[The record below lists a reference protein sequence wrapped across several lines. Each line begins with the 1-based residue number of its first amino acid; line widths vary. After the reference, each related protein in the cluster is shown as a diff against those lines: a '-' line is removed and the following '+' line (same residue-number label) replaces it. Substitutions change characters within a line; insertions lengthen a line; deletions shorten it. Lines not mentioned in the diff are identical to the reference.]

1 VTRCCQA
8 RKWAKSFR
16 EKVYQEGR
24 KLVLHKNLNRFRF
37 GEFTLYPEVWELHR
51 NGSKVAAGSQP
62 VFLLAALLE
71 KPGHLITREE
81 LISKLWPTNKFT
93 KNSLNVA
100 VNAARRLLGDN
111 LQEPQFIKTVG
122 RKGYCFTHK
131 VEILPIASQSQHL
144 SAAEGHYWKAKQLW
158 EMRTPA
164 TLRESI
170 YHFKESIKEDPS
182 YALAY
187 CGLADA
193 YTMGAIHAIMP
204 PKEAF
209 PRADSAIKRA
219 LAIQPDLLDAKVS
232 QGWVDLCFRRDTAS
246 AEGLF
251 RDAIDC
257 KAHCPFAH
265 NGRALLYLALGQP
278 QDSLEALQSAWNRDA
293 ISAPLTAL
301 LSNGHYYAREFDR
314 AVQEGLKAVECEPDF
329 PVAHACLGQAL
340 TQISRFGE
348 AIQHFELARDLSG
361 RSSIMLGL
369 LGYAYGKS
377 KRTAEAVAIGQE
389 LVKRAAT
396 EYVPAYFVAQ
406 VFLGVGKK
414 QDAMDWLRTAFAER
428 SHWVLFLK
436 VDPIFDELRSDAR
449 FLDLLKQ
456 VDQEQD

>member
-1 VTRCCQA
+1 VP
-8 RKWAKSFR
+8 
-16 EKVYQEGR
+16 
-24 KLVLHKNLNRFRF
+24 HKNLNRFRF

-81 LISKLWPTNKFT
+81 LISKLWPTSRFT

-100 VNAARRLLGDN
+100 VNAARRLLGDD
-111 LQEPQFIKTVG
+111 LRKPEFIKTVG

-131 VEILPIASQSQHL
+131 VEILPVASQTQRL

-158 EMRTPA
+158 EMRTPVS
-164 TLRESI
+164 LRESI
-170 YHFKESIKEDPS
+170 SHFKESIKEDPS

-209 PRADSAIKRA
+209 PRANSAIQRA
-219 LAIQPDLLDAKVS
+219 LAIQPDLPEAKVS
-232 QGWVDLCFRRDTAS
+232 RGWVDLCFRRDTAS
-246 AEGLF
+246 AEGFF
-251 RDAIDC
+251 REAIDC
-257 KAHCPFAH
+257 KPHCPFAH
-265 NGRALLYLALGQP
+265 NGHALLYLALGRP
-278 QDSLEALQSAWNRDA
+278 QDSLEALQSAWNHDA

-301 LSNGHYYAREFDR
+301 LSNGHYYAREFER
-314 AVQEGLKAVECEPDF
+314 GVQEGLKAVKYEPVF

-340 TQISRFGE
+340 TQIGRFEE
-348 AIQHFELARDLSG
+348 AIQHLELARDLSG

-369 LGYAYGKS
+369 LGYAYGRS
-377 KRTAEAVAIGQE
+377 QRSSEALSIRQE
-389 LVKRAAT
+389 LLERRKT

-406 VFLGVGKK
+406 VFLGVGEKE
-414 QDAMDWLRTAFAER
+414 DALDWLSIAFDER

-436 VDPIFDELRSDAR
+436 VDPIFDELRSDFR
-449 FLDLLKQ
+449 FVNLLEQ
-456 VDQEQD
+456 VDEKQE

>member
-1 VTRCCQA
+1 
-8 RKWAKSFR
+8 
-16 EKVYQEGR
+16 
-24 KLVLHKNLNRFRF
+24 
-37 GEFTLYPEVWELHR
+37 
-51 NGSKVAAGSQP
+51 

-81 LISKLWPTNKFT
+81 LIGKLWPTNNFA

-100 VNAARRLLGDN
+100 VNGARRLLDDN

-131 VEILPIASQSQHL
+131 VEILPVAPQTQVL

-170 YHFKESIKEDPS
+170 HHFKESIKEDPS

-209 PRADSAIKRA
+209 PRVNGAIQRA
-219 LAIQPDLLDAKVS
+219 LAILPDLPEAKVS
-232 QGWVDLCFRRDTAS
+232 QGWVDLCFHRDTAS
-246 AEGLF
+246 AESLF

-257 KAHCPFAH
+257 KARSPFAH
-265 NGRALLYLALGQP
+265 NGRALLYLALGRP
-278 QDSLEALQSAWNRDA
+278 QDSLEALQSAWNHDA

-301 LSNGHYYAREFDR
+301 LSNGYYYARDFDR
-314 AVQEGLKAVECEPDF
+314 AVAEGLKAVESEPDF

-340 TQISRFGE
+340 TQLRRFGE
-348 AIQHFELARDLSG
+348 AIQHLELARDLSE

-389 LVKRAAT
+389 LVKRATT

-414 QDAMDWLRTAFAER
+414 QDAMDWLRTSFAER

-456 VDQEQD
+456 VDQKQD

>member
-1 VTRCCQA
+1 M
-8 RKWAKSFR
+8 SH
-16 EKVYQEGR
+16 G
-24 KLVLHKNLNRFRF
+24 NLNRFRF

-71 KPGHLITREE
+71 KPGCLVTREE
-81 LISKLWPTNKFT
+81 LAKKLWPTGSFA

-100 VNAARRLLGDN
+100 VNAARRLLGDD
-111 LQEPQFIKTVG
+111 LRKPQFIKTVG
-122 RKGYCFTHK
+122 RRGYCFTHK
-131 VEILPIASQSQHL
+131 VEILPVAPKTQRL

-164 TLRESI
+164 SLRESI
-170 YHFKESIKEDPS
+170 SHFKESIKEDPS

-209 PRADSAIKRA
+209 PRANGAIQRA
-219 LAIQPDLLDAKVS
+219 LAIQPDLPEAKVS

-246 AEGLF
+246 AEGFF
-251 RDAIDC
+251 REAIDC
-257 KAHCPFAH
+257 KPHCPFAH
-265 NGRALLYLALGQP
+265 NGRALLYLALGRP
-278 QDSLEALQSAWNRDA
+278 QDSLEALQSAWNHDA

-301 LSNGHYYAREFDR
+301 LSNGHYYAREFDKAIKEGLR
-314 AVQEGLKAVECEPDF
+314 AVESAPTF
-329 PVAHACLGQAL
+329 PVAHSCLGQAL
-340 TQISRFGE
+340 TQIGRFEE
-348 AIQHFELARDLSG
+348 AIQHLELARDLSG

-369 LGYAYGKS
+369 LGYTYGKS
-377 KRTAEAVAIGQE
+377 RRTSQALPIRQE
-389 LVKRAAT
+389 LLERRQT

-406 VFLGVGKK
+406 VFLGVGEKE
-414 QDAMDWLRTAFAER
+414 DALHWLQTAFGER

-436 VDPIFDELRSDAR
+436 VDPIFDELRSDTR
-449 FLDLLKQ
+449 FLDLSKQ
-456 VDQEQD
+456 VDQKQE

>member
-1 VTRCCQA
+1 MSHQ
-8 RKWAKSFR
+8 
-16 EKVYQEGR
+16 
-24 KLVLHKNLNRFRF
+24 NLNRFRF

-51 NGSKVAAGSQP
+51 NGSKVAVGSQP

-81 LISKLWPTNKFT
+81 LISKLWPTNKFA

-131 VEILPIASQSQHL
+131 VEILPVPPQTQRL

-164 TLRESI
+164 ALRESI

-209 PRADSAIKRA
+209 PRANSAIQRA
-219 LAIQPDLLDAKVS
+219 LAIRPDLADAKVS
-232 QGWVDLCFRRDTAS
+232 QGWVDLCFRRDTTS
-246 AEGLF
+246 AECLF

-257 KAHCPFAH
+257 KPHCPFAH
-265 NGRALLYLALGQP
+265 NGRALLYLALGRP
-278 QDSLEALQSAWNRDA
+278 QDSLEALQSAWNHDA

-314 AVQEGLKAVECEPDF
+314 AVQEGLKAVESEPVF

-340 TQISRFGE
+340 TQIGRFEE
-348 AIQHFELARDLSG
+348 AIQHLELARDLSG

-369 LGYAYGKS
+369 LGYAYGRS